1 MSVLILTCNC
11 MITEEKRK
19 EMEKSISESI
29 RDYGVAVLDN
39 RINDYEI
46 VDLKRAEFDNH
57 MVRVITTNA

>member
-1 MSVLILTCNC
+1 MSVLILTCDC
-11 MITEEKRK
+11 MITEKRRK

-46 VDLKRAEFDNH
+46 VDLK
-57 MVRVITTNA
+57 NA